1 MASHQLLLQ
10 KRLFILDV
18 RPLTIAA
25 KLSILDVRGSPH
37 YLYLRTN
44 QWTGF
49 YMKGASIM
57 EELMLH
63 ENMLQY
69 WHREIE
75 IMTSK
80 NKKNQ
85 RWKVSIQNGTWE
97 SNYYSK
103 N

>member
-18 RPLTIAA
+18 WPLTIAE

-37 YLYLRTN
+37 YFYLRTN

-49 YMKGASIM
+49 YMIGASIM

-63 ENMLQY
+63 ENMLQQ

-85 RWKVSIQNGTWE
+85 R
-97 SNYYSK
+97 
-103 N
+103 

>member
-18 RPLTIAA
+18 WPLTIAE

-37 YLYLRTN
+37 YFYLRTN

-49 YMKGASIM
+49 YMIGASIM

-63 ENMLQY
+63 ENMLQQ